1 MGTIKTKGIIISES
15 KMGDYDKMLTILT
28 PGMGK
33 ISCAARGARRTKSLL
48 LAGTQILTFGEYM
61 IFKGNGTYN
70 LNSCEIIE
78 SFYNLRIDLDKL
90 NLAAEITKMVSLV
103 TNENENSYK
112 ILQLYLNTLYMI
124 SETETDLKFI
134 ESIFK
139 LRLMGIIGYMP
150 NIRECINCKQKEN
163 LGYFSIKD
171 CSLKCE
177 VCGRQ
182 DKSAIQISPSTEV
195 ALKYIF
201 TSPPK
206 KLFSFKIPQDSLN
219 ELKLISKLYTEN
231 ILNGA

>member
-1 MGTIKTKGIIISES
+1 MGTFKTKGIIISES

-33 ISCAARGARRTKSLL
+33 ISCAARGARKTKSLL

-61 IFKGNGTYN
+61 IFKGTNTYN

-78 SFYNLRIDLDKL
+78 PFYNLRIDLDKL
-90 NLAAEITKMVSLV
+90 NLAAEITKLVSMV

-134 ESIFK
+134 ESVFK
-139 LRLMGIIGYMP
+139 LRLTGIIGYMP
-150 NIRECINCKQKEN
+150 NIKECTNCRQKEN
-163 LGYFSIKD
+163 LRFFSIKD
-171 CSLKCE
+171 HGLKCE
-177 VCGRQ
+177 ECGRQ
-182 DKSAIQISPSTEV
+182 DKSCIQITPSTEV

-201 TSPPK
+201 TSQPK
-206 KLFSFKIPQDSLN
+206 KLFSFKIPEEAKQELN
-219 ELKLISKLYTEN
+219 IISKLYIEN
-231 ILNGA
+231 TLNGI

>member
-1 MGTIKTKGIIISES
+1 MGTFKTKGIIISES

-33 ISCAARGARRTKSLL
+33 ISCAARGARKTKSLL

-90 NLAAEITKMVSLV
+90 NLAAEVTKMISSV

-112 ILQLYLNTLYMI
+112 VLQLFLNTLYMI
-124 SETETDLKFI
+124 SETDKDLKFI
-134 ESIFK
+134 EAVFK
-139 LRLMGIIGYMP
+139 LKLMGLIGYLP
-150 NIRECINCKQKEN
+150 NIRECVNCKKREN
-163 LGYFSIKD
+163 IKFFSIKD
-171 CSLKCE
+171 SGFKCE
-177 VCGRQ
+177 ICGKQ
-182 DKSAIQISPSTEV
+182 DKSAIQISQATEI

-201 TSPPK
+201 TSPAK
-206 KLFSFKIPQDSLN
+206 KLFSFKIPQESLN
-219 ELKLISKLYTEN
+219 ELQLIAKLYTEN
-231 ILNGA
+231 ILQCT

>member
-1 MGTIKTKGIIISES
+1 MGTFKTKGIIISES

-33 ISCAARGARRTKSLL
+33 ISCAARGARKTKSLL

-90 NLAAEITKMVSLV
+90 NLAAEITKLISMA

-112 ILQLYLNTLYMI
+112 ALQLYLNTLYMI
-124 SETETDLKFI
+124 SETQTDLKLI

-150 NIRECINCKQKEN
+150 NIRECTNCKKQEN
-163 LGYFSIKD
+163 LNYFSIKD
-171 CSLKCE
+171 SGFKCQI
-177 VCGRQ
+177 CAKQ
-182 DKSAIQISPSTEV
+182 DKSSIKITPTTQV

-206 KLFSFKIPQDSLN
+206 KLYSFKIPEDSIKELN
-219 ELKLISKLYTEN
+219 LISKIYTEN
-231 ILNGA
+231 IIQSV

>member
-33 ISCAARGARRTKSLL
+33 ISCAAKGARKTKSLL

-90 NLAAEITKMVSLV
+90 NLAAEVTKLISLV

-112 ILQLYLNTLYMI
+112 VLQLYLNTLYMI
-124 SETETDLKFI
+124 SETETDLRFI
-134 ESIFK
+134 ESVFK
-139 LRLMGIIGYMP
+139 LRLMGIIGYLP
-150 NIRECINCKQKEN
+150 NIIECTNCKQKEN
-163 LGYFSIKD
+163 LQYFSIKD
-171 CSLKCE
+171 ASTKCE
-177 VCGRQ
+177 ICGRQ
-182 DKSAIQISPSTEV
+182 DKSAIQISASTEV

-201 TSPPK
+201 TAPAK
-206 KLFSFKIPQDSLN
+206 KLYSFKIPQESIN
-219 ELKLISKLYTEN
+219 ELHLIAKLYTEA
-231 ILNGA
+231 IL